1 MKARAQS
8 PFPPRERGAALL
20 IALVVLVALT
30 MAGIAMMRSVDTA
43 TLVAGNIGFR
53 QSAINAADQGI
64 QAAYAY
70 ILPNRVVLAAQSA
83 NDPTNGFI
91 GFTPLGERPDWYL
104 DPANPGWAA
113 GLSCNGPSNTDT
125 ACNIFSPGGTSVDR
139 AGNRITYVIHRLCP
153 NTGGLCAQTQGD
165 PNAQTGG
172 INRNAP
178 NPFPPTSATHFR
190 ITVRVNGPRNSVAYV
205 QTFVRAQ

>member
-1 MKARAQS
+1 MKARAQTLS
-8 PFPPRERGAALL
+8 PRRERGAALL

-64 QAAYAY
+64 QAAYGY
-70 ILPNRVVLAAQSA
+70 ISPNRVTLAAQSA
-83 NDPTNGFI
+83 NDLTNGFL
-91 GFTPLGERPDWYL
+91 GFTPVGERPDWYL
-104 DPANPGWAA
+104 DPTNVGWAA
-113 GLSCNGPSNTDT
+113 GLSCNGPTNTDT
-125 ACNIFSPGGTSVDR
+125 ACNAFSPGGTSADR

-165 PNAQTGG
+165 PSSGGGG
-172 INRNAP
+172 IAMDTPNR
-178 NPFPPTSATHFR
+178 FPPTSATHFR
-190 ITVRVNGPRNSVAYV
+190 ITVRVNGPRNTVAFV
-205 QTFVRAQ
+205 QTFVRSH